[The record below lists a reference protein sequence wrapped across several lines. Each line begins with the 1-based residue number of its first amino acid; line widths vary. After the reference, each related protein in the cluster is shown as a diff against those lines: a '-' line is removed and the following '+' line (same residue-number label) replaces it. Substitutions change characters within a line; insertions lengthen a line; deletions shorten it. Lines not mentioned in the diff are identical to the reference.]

1 MMKKI
6 LIAAAIII
14 VIICVYFVIQALT
27 LSEEERAEKHIKALA
42 AAVEREQRDLV
53 LNYIDSTYLDQ
64 RNMNYGQFISMID
77 EFFASLHDISVQI
90 HNLEVT
96 IDSVHADTAFFANC
110 SLGLRVT
117 AWHEEDRV
125 LIFGGLVKPTPV
137 RAYLKR
143 TDTYYKL
150 YDAEY

>member
-1 MMKKI
+1 MKKI

-27 LSEEERAEKHIKALA
+27 LSEAERAAKHIQALA
-42 AAVEREQRDLV
+42 AAVEQEQRAV
-53 LNYIDSTYLDQ
+53 ALNYIDSTYVDQ
-64 RNMNYGQFISMID
+64 RNMNYAQFVATIDDFFTSLNSISIQM
-77 EFFASLHDISVQI
+77 
-90 HNLEVT
+90 HNLEVA
-96 IDSVHADTAFFANC
+96 IDSVHADTAFFASC

-117 AWHEEDRV
+117 ARHEEDRV
-125 LIFGGLVKPTPV
+125 LVFGGLVKPTPV

-150 YDAEY
+150 YDAQY